1 MVLRAQVGFA
11 PAHQGT
17 HVLPPTPQ
25 SHLTS
30 TVTRGLEIADHETH
44 EVQIP
49 KGSHAVKILHA
60 ADLHIDS
67 PLGGLTAYE
76 GAPAEEIRGAT
87 RRATENLIQAAL
99 DHEVS
104 LVVLAGD
111 IFDGDWPDYST
122 GLFWNEQLG
131 RLHAAGI
138 PVVSV
143 AGNHDA
149 QSQISRHLQL
159 PPNVTQLSA
168 SKPQTVTF
176 DDLGVEVIGQG
187 YATRDVNVDLTE
199 AYPRGDPNLFS
210 IGLLHTALNGRPGH
224 ANYAPASV
232 EALRAK
238 GYQYWA
244 LGHVHTREVVH
255 SDPWIV
261 FPGNIQGRHAREI
274 GPKGATLLTVE
285 GGAVAKVEHLIL
297 DDVRWDLC
305 AIDATQC
312 ASADDVRSAV
322 AERFSAITA
331 DADGRLAAVRVEIA
345 GSSPAH
351 AELWANRHSFEADIR
366 SLANNGGRLW
376 VEKVKVSTTRPVDLA
391 AARDDDAV
399 GALAQR
405 ISELRGDPDALA
417 AYEDDFA
424 DLTKKLGAE
433 AHTAVV
439 SPVDPTR
446 IGTAAQLAEQLD
458 ASLELVVA
466 LLAQERA

>member
-1 MVLRAQVGFA
+1 M
-11 PAHQGT
+11 
-17 HVLPPTPQ
+17 
-25 SHLTS
+25 
-30 TVTRGLEIADHETH
+30 
-44 EVQIP
+44 
-49 KGSHAVKILHA
+49 KILHA

-99 DHEVS
+99 DREVS
-104 LVVLAGD
+104 LVVFAGD

-131 RLHAAGI
+131 RLHDAGI

-149 QSQISRHLQL
+149 QSQISRNLRL
-159 PPNVTQLSA
+159 PPNVTQLST

-176 DDLGVEVIGQG
+176 DDLEVEVIGQG
-187 YATRDVNVDLTE
+187 YATRDVSVDLAE
-199 AYPRGDPNLFS
+199 AYPAGDPNLFS
-210 IGLLHTALNGRPGH
+210 IGLLHTSLNGRPGH
-224 ANYAPASV
+224 ANYAPCSV

-244 LGHVHTREVVH
+244 LGHVHTREIVH
-255 SDPWIV
+255 EDPWIV
-261 FPGNIQGRHAREI
+261 FPGNTQGRHARET
-274 GPKGATLLTVE
+274 GAKGAILVTVE
-285 GGAVAKVEHLIL
+285 GRVVAEVEHLVL
-297 DDVRWDLC
+297 DAVRWDLC
-305 AIDATQC
+305 AIDATPC

-322 AERFSAITA
+322 AERFSAIAT
-331 DADGRLAAVRVEIA
+331 DADGRLAAVRVEVTGA
-345 GSSPAH
+345 SPAH
-351 AELWANRHSFEADIR
+351 EDLWANPHGFEADIR
-366 SLANNGGRLW
+366 SLANTGGRLW

-405 ISELRGDPDALA
+405 IEALHDDPDALG
-417 AYEDDFA
+417 AYVGAFA
-424 DLTKKLGAE
+424 DLTKKLGAD
-433 AHTAVV
+433 ARTAEG

-446 IGTAAQLAEQLD
+446 IGTAEQLAEQLD

-466 LLAQERA
+466 LLAEERA

>member
-1 MVLRAQVGFA
+1 M
-11 PAHQGT
+11 
-17 HVLPPTPQ
+17 
-25 SHLTS
+25 
-30 TVTRGLEIADHETH
+30 
-44 EVQIP
+44 
-49 KGSHAVKILHA
+49 KILHA

-87 RRATENLIQAAL
+87 RRATENLIRAAL

-122 GLFWNEQLG
+122 GLFWNDQLG
-131 RLHAAGI
+131 RLHDAGI

-149 QSQISRHLQL
+149 QSQISRNLRL
-159 PPNVTQLSA
+159 PPNVTQLST
-168 SKPQTVTF
+168 SKPHTVTF
-176 DDLGVEVIGQG
+176 DDLEVEVIGQG
-187 YATRDVNVDLTE
+187 YATRDVSVDLTE
-199 AYPRGDPNLFS
+199 AYPAGDPHLFS
-210 IGLLHTALNGRPGH
+210 IGLLHTSLNGRPGH

-244 LGHVHTREVVH
+244 LGHVHTREIVH
-255 SDPWIV
+255 EDPWIV
-261 FPGNIQGRHAREI
+261 FPGNTQGRHARET
-274 GPKGATLLTVE
+274 GPKGAVLLTVE
-285 GGAVAKVEHLIL
+285 GGAVAAVEHLVL
-297 DDVRWDLC
+297 DDVRWDRC
-305 AIDATQC
+305 VVDAEQC
-312 ASADDVRSAV
+312 ASADDVRAAV
-322 AERFSAITA
+322 AERFSAIAA
-331 DADGRLAAVRVEIA
+331 DADGRLVAVRVEIS
-345 GSSPAH
+345 GSSSAH
-351 AELWANRHSFEADIR
+351 GDLWADPHGFEADIR
-366 SLANNGGRLW
+366 SSANTGGRLW
-376 VEKVKVSTTRPVDLA
+376 VEKVKVSTTRPVDRA

-405 ISELRGDPDALA
+405 IEALRDDPDALL
-417 AYEDDFA
+417 AYEGVFA
-424 DLTKKLGAE
+424 DLTKKLCADARTAE
-433 AHTAVV
+433 G

-446 IGTAAQLAEQLD
+446 IGTAEQLAEQLD

>member
-1 MVLRAQVGFA
+1 
-11 PAHQGT
+11 
-17 HVLPPTPQ
+17 
-25 SHLTS
+25 
-30 TVTRGLEIADHETH
+30 
-44 EVQIP
+44 
-49 KGSHAVKILHA
+49 VKILHA

-76 GAPAEEIRGAT
+76 GAPVDEIRGAT

-111 IFDGDWPDYST
+111 IFDGDWPDYGT

-131 RLHAAGI
+131 RLHDAGI

-149 QSQISRHLQL
+149 QSQISRNLQL
-159 PPNVTQLSA
+159 PPNVTQLST

-176 DDLGVEVIGQG
+176 AELEVEVIGQG
-187 YATRDVNVDLTE
+187 YVTRDVSTDLTE
-199 AYPRGDPNLFS
+199 AYPDGDPNLFS
-210 IGLLHTALNGRPGH
+210 IGLLHTGLNGRPGH
-224 ANYAPASV
+224 ANYAPTSV
-232 EALRAK
+232 QALRSK

-255 SDPWIV
+255 EDPWIV
-261 FPGNIQGRHAREI
+261 FPGNTQGRHARET
-274 GPKGATLLTVE
+274 GAKGATLLTVE
-285 GGAVAKVEHLIL
+285 GGAVAAVDHLVL

-322 AERFSAITA
+322 AERFSAIAT

-351 AELWANRHSFEADIR
+351 KDLWANRQGFEADIR
-366 SLANNGGRLW
+366 SLANSSGRLW

-405 ISELRGDPDALA
+405 IEGLRDDPGALA
-417 AYEDDFA
+417 AYEDAFA
-424 DLTKKLGAE
+424 DLTKKLGAD
-433 AHTAVV
+433 ARTAEG

-446 IGTAAQLAEQLD
+446 IGTAGQLVEQLD

-466 LLAQERA
+466 LLAEELA

>member
-1 MVLRAQVGFA
+1 M
-11 PAHQGT
+11 
-17 HVLPPTPQ
+17 
-25 SHLTS
+25 
-30 TVTRGLEIADHETH
+30 
-44 EVQIP
+44 
-49 KGSHAVKILHA
+49 KILHA

-76 GAPAEEIRGAT
+76 GAPVDEIRGAT

-111 IFDGDWPDYST
+111 IFDGDWPDYGT

-131 RLHAAGI
+131 RLHDAGI

-149 QSQISRHLQL
+149 QSQISRNLQL
-159 PPNVTQLSA
+159 PPNVTQLST

-176 DDLGVEVIGQG
+176 AELEVEVIGQG
-187 YATRDVNVDLTE
+187 YVTRDVSTDLTE
-199 AYPRGDPNLFS
+199 AYPDGDPNLFS
-210 IGLLHTALNGRPGH
+210 IGLLHTGLNGRPGH
-224 ANYAPASV
+224 ANYAPTSV
-232 EALRAK
+232 QALRAK

-255 SDPWIV
+255 EDPWIV
-261 FPGNIQGRHAREI
+261 FPGNTQGRHARET
-274 GPKGATLLTVE
+274 GAKGATLLTVE
-285 GGAVAKVEHLIL
+285 GGAVAAVDHLVL

-322 AERFSAITA
+322 AERFSAIAT

-351 AELWANRHSFEADIR
+351 KDLWANRQGFEADIR
-366 SLANNGGRLW
+366 SLANSSGRLW

-405 ISELRGDPDALA
+405 IEGLRDDPGALA
-417 AYEDDFA
+417 AYEDAFA
-424 DLTKKLGAE
+424 DLTKKLGAD
-433 AHTAVV
+433 ARTAEG

-446 IGTAAQLAEQLD
+446 IGTAGQLVEQLD

-466 LLAQERA
+466 LLAEELA

>member
-1 MVLRAQVGFA
+1 M
-11 PAHQGT
+11 
-17 HVLPPTPQ
+17 
-25 SHLTS
+25 
-30 TVTRGLEIADHETH
+30 
-44 EVQIP
+44 
-49 KGSHAVKILHA
+49 KILHA

-87 RRATENLIQAAL
+87 RRAAENLIQAAL

-111 IFDGDWPDYST
+111 IFDGDWRDYGT

-131 RLHAAGI
+131 RLHEVDI

-149 QSQISRHLQL
+149 QSQISRSLQL
-159 PPNVTQLSA
+159 PPNVTQLST

-176 DDLGVEVIGQG
+176 DELEVEVIGQG
-187 YATRDVNVDLTE
+187 YATRDVSVDLTE
-199 AYPRGDPNLFS
+199 TYPSGDPNLFS

-244 LGHVHTREVVH
+244 LGHVHTREIVH
-255 SDPWIV
+255 EDPWIV
-261 FPGNIQGRHAREI
+261 FPGNTQGRHARET

-285 GGAVAKVEHLIL
+285 DGEVAAVEHLIL

-312 ASADDVRSAV
+312 ASADSVRAAV
-322 AERFSAITA
+322 AERFSAIAT
-331 DADGRLAAVRVEIA
+331 DAGGRLAAVRVEIA
-345 GSSPAH
+345 GASPAH
-351 AELWANRHSFEADIR
+351 KDLWANSHGFEADIR
-366 SLANNGGRLW
+366 SQANSHGRLW
-376 VEKVKVSTTRPVDLA
+376 VEKVKLSTTRPVDLA

-405 ISELRGDPDALA
+405 IKELRDDPDALV
-417 AYEDDFA
+417 AYESAFA
-424 DLTKKLGAE
+424 DLTQKLGVDARTAE
-433 AHTAVV
+433 G

-458 ASLELVVA
+458 ASLELVVS
-466 LLAQERA
+466 LLAEERA